1 MRVCAEDI
9 ITNNLWIEMTQ
20 NMCTSLL
27 VPVQVEST
35 TYSIIIQY
43 KELKY
48 LLIVGIIDYIIVFRI
63 GVQLSVDE
71 L

>member
-1 MRVCAEDI
+1 MRVCDEDII

-27 VPVQVEST
+27 VQVESI

-48 LLIVGIIDYIIVFRI
+48 L
-63 GVQLSVDE
+63 
-71 L
+71 